1 MSFRAGMAPIIGRPN
16 VGKSTLLNRLLKEKV
31 SIATRKPQTTRHAIT
46 GVRHTDES
54 QLVLVDTPGLH
65 APGARLL
72 TRSMNR
78 AALGSVAGADVVI
91 MMVEAGR
98 WLAGDSQVLEEVRKS
113 GLKCILLVNKIDRLK
128 RREDLFPFLEEC
140 AAKGD
145 FAELVP
151 ISALRGDNLDRLG
164 EVVAEH
170 LPEGDPLYPPE
181 AVTDRDLGFRI
192 AEMLREKLTLNTHR
206 EVPYDLDVAVT
217 SLETRGRAVV
227 AELEVRVNRASQRG
241 IVIGRGGLRLQ
252 AAGRQARMELQ
263 RIFKRPFHLRAQVR
277 VRKNWFNDP
286 RYCR

>member
-1 MSFRAGMAPIIGRPN
+1 MSFRAGLAPILGRPN

-31 SIATRKPQTTRHAIT
+31 SIETRKPQTTRHAIT

-78 AALGSVAGADVVI
+78 AALGSVAGADVVLL
-91 MMVEAGR
+91 MVEAGR
-98 WLAGDSQVLEEVRKS
+98 WLAGDSQVLGEVRKS

-145 FAELVP
+145 FAEIVP

-164 EVVAEH
+164 GVVAKH

-241 IVIGRGGLRLQ
+241 IVIGRGGLRLK

>member
-78 AALGSVAGADVVI
+78 AALGSVAGADVVL

-241 IVIGRGGLRLQ
+241 IVIGRGGLRLK

>member
-1 MSFRAGMAPIIGRPN
+1 MSFRAGLAPILGRPN

-31 SIATRKPQTTRHAIT
+31 SIETRKPQTTRHAIT

-65 APGARLL
+65 VPGARLL
-72 TRSMNR
+72 SRSMNR
-78 AALGSVAGADVVI
+78 AALGSVAGADVVL

-98 WLAGDSQVLEEVRKS
+98 WLAGDTRVLEEIGKS
-113 GLKCILLVNKIDRLK
+113 GLTCILVVNKIDRLK
-128 RREDLFPFLEEC
+128 SREELFPFLEEC
-140 AAKGD
+140 AERGE
-145 FAELVP
+145 FAEIVP
-151 ISALRGDNLDRLG
+151 ISALHGDNLDRLG
-164 EVVAEH
+164 EVVAQY
-170 LPEGDPLYPPE
+170 LPEGEPLYPPE
-181 AVTDRDLGFRI
+181 AVTDRDLSFRI

-217 SLETRGRAVV
+217 SLDTRGRAVV

-241 IVIGRGGLRLQ
+241 IVIGRGGLRLK

-277 VRKNWFNDP
+277 VRKNWFNNP

>member
-1 MSFRAGMAPIIGRPN
+1 MSFRAGLAPIIGRPN

-78 AALGSVAGADVVI
+78 AALGSVAGADIVL

-241 IVIGRGGLRLQ
+241 IVIGRGGLRLK

>member
-1 MSFRAGMAPIIGRPN
+1 MSFRAGLAPILGRPN
-16 VGKSTLLNRLLKEKV
+16 VGKSTLLNRLLEEKV
-31 SIATRKPQTTRHAIT
+31 SIETRKPQTTRHAIT
-46 GVRHTDES
+46 GVRHTDAS

-72 TRSMNR
+72 SRSMNR
-78 AALGSVAGADVVI
+78 AALGAVAGADVVL

-98 WLAGDSQVLEEVRKS
+98 WMAGDKRVLEEIRKS
-113 GLKCILLVNKIDRLK
+113 GLKCILIVNKIDRLK
-128 RREDLFPFLEEC
+128 RREELFPFLEEC
-140 AAKGD
+140 AAKAE
-145 FAELVP
+145 FAEIVP
-151 ISALRGDNLDRLG
+151 ISALRGDNLHRLG
-164 EVVAEH
+164 EVVAEY
-170 LPEGDPLYPPE
+170 LPEGVPLYPPE
-181 AVTDRDLGFRI
+181 AVTDRDLSFRI

-217 SLETRGRAVV
+217 SLDTRGRAVV

-241 IVIGRGGLRLQ
+241 IVIGRGGLRLK

-277 VRKNWFNDP
+277 VRRNWFNNP

>member
-1 MSFRAGMAPIIGRPN
+1 MSFRAGLAPILGRPN

-31 SIATRKPQTTRHAIT
+31 SIETRKPQTTRHAIT

-78 AALGSVAGADVVI
+78 AALGSVAGADVVLL
-91 MMVEAGR
+91 MVEAGR

-140 AAKGD
+140 AAKGN
-145 FAELVP
+145 FAEIVP

-164 EVVAEH
+164 EVVAEY

-217 SLETRGRAVV
+217 SLDTRGRAVV

-241 IVIGRGGLRLQ
+241 IVIGRGGLRLK

>member
-1 MSFRAGMAPIIGRPN
+1 MSFRAGLAPILGRPN

-31 SIATRKPQTTRHAIT
+31 SIETRKPQTTRHAIT
-46 GVRHTDES
+46 GVRHTDAS

-72 TRSMNR
+72 SRSMNR
-78 AALGSVAGADVVI
+78 AALGAVAGADVVL
-91 MMVEAGR
+91 MMIEAGR
-98 WLAGDSQVLEEVRKS
+98 WLAADKRVLEEIRKS
-113 GLKCILLVNKIDRLK
+113 GLKCILIVNKIDRLK
-128 RREDLFPFLEEC
+128 RREELFPFLEEC
-140 AAKGD
+140 AAKAE
-145 FAELVP
+145 FAEIVP

-164 EVVAEH
+164 EVVAEY
-170 LPEGDPLYPPE
+170 LPEGVPLYPPE
-181 AVTDRDLGFRI
+181 AVTDRDLSFRI

-217 SLETRGRAVV
+217 SLDTRGRAVV

-241 IVIGRGGLRLQ
+241 IVIGRGGLRLK

-277 VRKNWFNDP
+277 VRRNWFNNP

>member
-1 MSFRAGMAPIIGRPN
+1 MSFRAGLAPILGRPN

-31 SIATRKPQTTRHAIT
+31 SIETRKPQTTRHAIT
-46 GVRHTDES
+46 GVRHTDAS

-72 TRSMNR
+72 SRSMNR
-78 AALGSVAGADVVI
+78 AALGAVAGADVVL

-98 WLAGDSQVLEEVRKS
+98 WMAGDKRVLEEIRKS
-113 GLKCILLVNKIDRLK
+113 GLKCILIVNKIDRLK
-128 RREDLFPFLEEC
+128 RREELFPFLEEC
-140 AAKGD
+140 AAKAE
-145 FAELVP
+145 FAEIVP

-164 EVVAEH
+164 EVVAEY
-170 LPEGDPLYPPE
+170 LPEGVPLYPPE
-181 AVTDRDLGFRI
+181 AVTDRDLSFRI

-217 SLETRGRAVV
+217 SLDTRGRAVV

-241 IVIGRGGLRLQ
+241 IVIGRGGLRLK

-263 RIFKRPFHLRAQVR
+263 RIFKRPFLLRAQVR
-277 VRKNWFNDP
+277 VRRNWFNNP

>member
-1 MSFRAGMAPIIGRPN
+1 MSFRAGLAPILGRPN
-16 VGKSTLLNRLLKEKV
+16 VGKSTLLNRLLNEKI
-31 SIATRKPQTTRHAIT
+31 SIEARKPQTTRHAIT
-46 GVRHTDES
+46 GVRHRNGS

-72 TRSMNR
+72 SRSMNR
-78 AALGSVAGADVVI
+78 AALGAVAGADVVL

-98 WLAGDSQVLEEVRKS
+98 WLAGDKRVLDEVRKS
-113 GLKCILLVNKIDRLK
+113 GLKCILIVNKIDRLK
-128 RREDLFPFLEEC
+128 RREELFPFLEKC
-140 AAKGD
+140 ATKGD
-145 FAELVP
+145 FAEIVP
-151 ISALRGDNLDRLG
+151 VSALHGDNLDRLG

-170 LPEGDPLYPPE
+170 LPEGSPLYPPE
-181 AVTDRDLGFRI
+181 AVTDRDLSFRI

-217 SLETRGRAVV
+217 SLDAKGRAVV

-241 IVIGRGGLRLQ
+241 IVIGRGGLRLK

-277 VRKNWFNDP
+277 VRSNWFNNP

>member
-241 IVIGRGGLRLQ
+241 IVIGRGGLRLK

>member
-1 MSFRAGMAPIIGRPN
+1 MSFRAGLAPILGRPN

-31 SIATRKPQTTRHAIT
+31 SIETRKPQTTRHAIT
-46 GVRHTDES
+46 GVRHADAS

-72 TRSMNR
+72 SRSMNR
-78 AALGSVAGADVVI
+78 AALGAVAGADVVL

-98 WLAGDSQVLEEVRKS
+98 WLAGDNKVLEEVRKS
-113 GLKCILLVNKIDRLK
+113 GLKCILIVNKIDRL
-128 RREDLFPFLEEC
+128 RRRDEIFPFLEEC
-140 AAKGD
+140 AAKGE
-145 FAELVP
+145 FAEIVP
-151 ISALRGDNLDRLG
+151 VSALRGDNLDRLG
-164 EVVAEH
+164 EVIAEY
-170 LPEGDPLYPPE
+170 LPESGPLYPPE
-181 AVTDRDLGFRI
+181 AVTDRDLSFRI

-206 EVPYDLDVAVT
+206 EVPYDLDVVVT
-217 SLETRGRAVV
+217 SLDTRGRAVV

-241 IVIGRGGLRLQ
+241 IVIGRGGLRLK

-277 VRKNWFNDP
+277 VRKNWFNNP

>member
-1 MSFRAGMAPIIGRPN
+1 MSFRAGLAPILGRPN

-31 SIATRKPQTTRHAIT
+31 SIETRKPQTTRHAIT
-46 GVRHTDES
+46 GVRHTDAS

-72 TRSMNR
+72 SRSMNR
-78 AALGSVAGADVVI
+78 AALGAVAGADVVL

-98 WLAGDSQVLEEVRKS
+98 WLAGDNRVLEEVKKS
-113 GLKCILLVNKIDRLK
+113 GLKCILIVNKIDRLR
-128 RREDLFPFLEEC
+128 RREDLFPFLEKC
-140 AAKGD
+140 AAKGE
-145 FAELVP
+145 FAEIVP
-151 ISALRGDNLDRLG
+151 VSALHGDNLDRLG
-164 EVVAEH
+164 EVVAQY
-170 LPEGDPLYPPE
+170 LPEGSPLYPPE
-181 AVTDRDLGFRI
+181 AVTDRDLSFRI

-206 EVPYDLDVAVT
+206 EVPYDLDVVVT
-217 SLETRGRAVV
+217 SLDTRSRAVV

-241 IVIGRGGLRLQ
+241 IVIGRGGLRLK

-277 VRKNWFNDP
+277 VRKNWFNNP

>member
-1 MSFRAGMAPIIGRPN
+1 MSFRAGLAPILGRPN

-31 SIATRKPQTTRHAIT
+31 SIETRKPQTTRHAIT

-78 AALGSVAGADVVI
+78 AALGSVAGADVVLL
-91 MMVEAGR
+91 MVEAGR
-98 WLAGDSQVLEEVRKS
+98 WLAGDSQVLGEVRKS

-145 FAELVP
+145 FAEIVP

-164 EVVAEH
+164 EVVAEY

-217 SLETRGRAVV
+217 SLDTRGRAVV

-241 IVIGRGGLRLQ
+241 IVIGRGGLRLK

>member
-1 MSFRAGMAPIIGRPN
+1 MSFRAGLAPILGRPN

-31 SIATRKPQTTRHAIT
+31 SIETRKPQTTRHAIT
-46 GVRHTDES
+46 GVRHTDAS

-72 TRSMNR
+72 SRSMNR
-78 AALGSVAGADVVI
+78 AALGAVAGADVVL

-98 WLAGDSQVLEEVRKS
+98 WLAGDKRVLEEIRKS
-113 GLKCILLVNKIDRLK
+113 GLKCILIVNKIDRLK
-128 RREDLFPFLEEC
+128 RREELFPFLEEC
-140 AAKGD
+140 AAKAE
-145 FAELVP
+145 FAEIVP
-151 ISALRGDNLDRLG
+151 ISALHGDNLDRLG
-164 EVVAEH
+164 EVVAEY
-170 LPEGDPLYPPE
+170 LPEGVPLYPPE
-181 AVTDRDLGFRI
+181 AVTDRDLSFRI

-217 SLETRGRAVV
+217 SLDTRGRAVV

-241 IVIGRGGLRLQ
+241 IVIGRGGLRLK

-277 VRKNWFNDP
+277 VRRNWFNNP